1 VWANQRVMITGATGF
16 VGGALARR
24 LLDEGAQVTA
34 FVRSPAKAGWLRD
47 RGAAIVEGDIA
58 EPAAAALAV
67 KGCRFVFH
75 IAAATGGPYP
85 KQVWTNVTGTQTIA
99 QAAADAGCER
109 LVHMSTLSV
118 YGNCYRGDV
127 TEERPLAPGAASYG
141 RTKVAAERALIE
153 IAQRTGLAYS
163 IIRPGMIYGPGSSM
177 WTGQLFRLARLRP
190 TPFFGDGNIIV
201 PAIFIDDVI
210 DLTLTLALH
219 PAASGEAFNAAT
231 DPAPT
236 WRQLLGAY
244 SRLAG
249 HDDWLALPVELAYLL
264 AGLAL
269 LFSPPRSIGRDLPD
283 IVDLARRRSIYKI
296 DKARRLLGWQPQV
309 ELEEGVARCALWLRE
324 RGLLA

>member
-1 VWANQRVMITGATGF
+1 MWANQRVMITGATGF
-16 VGGALARR
+16 VGSALARR

-34 FVRSPAKAGWLRD
+34 FVRSSTKASWLRD

-67 KGCRFVFH
+67 KDCRFVFH
-75 IAAATGGPYP
+75 IAAATSGSYP
-85 KQVWTNVTGTQTIA
+85 KQAWTNITGTRTIA

-127 TEERPLAPGAASYG
+127 TEDRPLAPGAAAYSQ
-141 RTKVAAERALIE
+141 TKAAAERALIE

-177 WTGQLFRLARLRP
+177 WTGNLFRLARLRP
-190 TPFFGDGNIIV
+190 IPFFGDGDIVV
-201 PAIFIDDVI
+201 PAVFIDDVV

-219 PAASGEAFNAAT
+219 PAASGEAFNAST

-236 WRQLLGAY
+236 CRQLLGAY
-244 SRLAG
+244 ARLAG

-264 AGLAL
+264 AGLAQ

-283 IVDLARRRSIYKI
+283 IVDLVRRRTIYKI
-296 DKARRLLGWQPQV
+296 DKTRRLLGWQPRIA
-309 ELEEGVARCALWLRE
+309 LEEGVARCEPWLRE
-324 RGLLA
+324 QGLLA

>member
-1 VWANQRVMITGATGF
+1 MWANQHVMITGATGF

-34 FVRSPAKAGWLRD
+34 FVRSPTKAGWLRD
-47 RGAAIVEGDIA
+47 RGAAIIEGDIA

-67 KGCRFVFH
+67 KDCRIVFH
-75 IAAATGGPYP
+75 IAAATGGAYP
-85 KQVWTNVTGTQTIA
+85 NQVWTNVTGTRTIA

-109 LVHMSTLSV
+109 FVHMSTLSV
-118 YGNCYRGDV
+118 YGNCQRGDV
-127 TEERPLAPGAASYG
+127 TEDRPLAPGAAPYG
-141 RTKVAAERALIE
+141 QTKAAAERALIE

-163 IIRPGMIYGPGSSM
+163 IIRPGMIYGPRSPM
-177 WTGQLFRLARLRP
+177 WTRNLFRLARLRP
-190 TPFFGDGNIIV
+190 TPFIGDGNGFA

-219 PAASGEAFNAAT
+219 PAASGEAFNASS

-244 SRLAG
+244 ARLAG

-283 IVDLARRRSIYKI
+283 MVSFIQRRSTFKM
-296 DKARRLLGWQPQV
+296 DKARRLLGWQPQI
-309 ELEEGVARCALWLRE
+309 ELGEGVARCAPWLRE
-324 RGLLA
+324 QGLLA